1 MKNRSSK
8 EENIIINIKI
18 LLNTIKLL
26 KIEYFAGDFE
36 PNFAELLINCF
47 V

>member
-1 MKNRSSK
+1 MKNRSSE

-18 LLNTIKLL
+18 LLNTIKVL
-26 KIEYFAGDFE
+26 KYFAENFE